1 MSHEAK
7 KGAKL
12 RGGALENFKREP
24 FTFPS
29 VSTPS
34 TSSVQPT
41 PSPPSLISSSTTA
54 PSLLLTTAPS
64 LPTTTSLSLPPTTA
78 PSLPPTTAPSLPP
91 TTAPSLP
98 PTTTHCHRPSTSRPK
113 VSTPTKK
120 INQTESE
127 LLKKQKTAAMLD
139 KKLARLKNEL
149 KDQEQRLSM
158 YSKKNVKRRED
169 RYTATKLALRKEKNK
184 LSGLAR
190 KQADDLVKLRKE
202 LLEVK
207 RNNAKLEKKSAH
219 QRTKIV
225 ELLDEKKQVSNRLR
239 YYMKRHGVKRDGK
252 EPAMEDDTDE
262 GERVVETKGLPSRA
276 ACQRI
281 ADEGQV
287 LAKSYINSKVLRR
300 CKGFGVHKDGTTR
313 RKVKILD
320 TSVNTDEGEAYCL
333 GWSPVVSET
342 GQAIADDTRDKL
354 EEVVKDLDDA
364 EDGMKEVL
372 LKLEYYMN
380 DRAANE
386 KKSSVLI
393 DKWRDETLRNCGEQA
408 SKVHHLHCAAN
419 ALLGFHTNVM
429 NALKKLDFI
438 PNQEHKHPVP
448 VMLWDAA
455 ALFGPIGDYRGLRN
469 QWEALGLQKGEKSCI
484 KSYKDNPFNGL
495 FEVAAQVFHHHLD
508 FVQLLES
515 QPSNNTKQTK
525 LYNSLTNPVFVLVL
539 EVECLGLYFHTVT
552 GPFWKI
558 VISPKTSHQQ
568 FKKLITLLKDD
579 LQKCRNNPHHFFKTE
594 SFRYFRD
601 FTPTSPETKQKLS
614 TSLVGEKMR
623 EITSAISDGL
633 LTTIEMQLK
642 DVLEREDASEI
653 KAPLTN
659 LISERNVGHLDA
671 SQRRRPHCSLHHHSS
686 VMLLKQTRK
695 RLRTW
700 YDGLENDE
708 KKRLWKSHEKSSI
721 VQHDCE
727 KDTQDVTVSF
737 GGRGKTLGV
746 FTLPS
751 GRDVHTVSRRSV
763 VEAKLDFEPRASGRL
778 WLIKNAN
785 SIQIKFKNF
794 K

>member
-1 MSHEAK
+1 
-7 KGAKL
+7 
-12 RGGALENFKREP
+12 
-24 FTFPS
+24 
-29 VSTPS
+29 
-34 TSSVQPT
+34 
-41 PSPPSLISSSTTA
+41 
-54 PSLLLTTAPS
+54 
-64 LPTTTSLSLPPTTA
+64 
-78 PSLPPTTAPSLPP
+78 
-91 TTAPSLP
+91 
-98 PTTTHCHRPSTSRPK
+98 
-113 VSTPTKK
+113 
-120 INQTESE
+120 
-127 LLKKQKTAAMLD
+127 
-139 KKLARLKNEL
+139 
-149 KDQEQRLSM
+149 
-158 YSKKNVKRRED
+158 
-169 RYTATKLALRKEKNK
+169 
-184 LSGLAR
+184 
-190 KQADDLVKLRKE
+190 
-202 LLEVK
+202 
-207 RNNAKLEKKSAH
+207 
-219 QRTKIV
+219 
-225 ELLDEKKQVSNRLR
+225 
-239 YYMKRHGVKRDGK
+239 MKRHGVKRDGK

-262 GERVVETKGLPSRA
+262 GERVVETKGLEGEYTDETRFCVMELLGLEVATGKIGPVIETVGKLCSSSFSSLPSRA

-320 TSVNTDEGEAYCL
+320 TSINTDEGEAYCL
-333 GWSPVVSET
+333 GWSSVVSET

-354 EEVVKDLDDA
+354 EEVVKDLDDD

-393 DKWRDETLRNCGEQA
+393 DKWRDETLRNSGEQV
-408 SKVHHLHCAAN
+408 SKVYHLHCAAHV
-419 ALLGFHTNVM
+419 LLGFHTNVM

-455 ALFGPIGDYRGLRN
+455 ALFGPTGDYRGLRN
-469 QWEALGLQKGEKSCI
+469 QWEALCLQKGEKSCI
-484 KSYKDNPFNGL
+484 KSYKDNRFNGL

-525 LYNSLTNPVFVLVL
+525 LYNSLTNPVFILVL
-539 EVECLGLYFHTVT
+539 ECLGLYFHTVT

-558 VISPKTSHQQ
+558 VISSKTSHQQ

-614 TSLVGEKMR
+614 TSLAGEKMR
-623 EITSAISDGL
+623 EIMSAISDGL

-659 LISERNVGHLDA
+659 LISERNFGHLDA

-708 KKRLWKSHEKSSI
+708 KKKLWKRGRQESKELRRKHQERDKQAIMQSLKLKTCEEVN
-721 VQHDCE
+721 VQ
-727 KDTQDVTVSF
+727 DTMKEGEMVAVAFEDAWYPGMLILIT
-737 GGRGKTLGV
+737 KII
-746 FTLPS
+746 LPL
-751 GRDVHTVSRRSV
+751 TM
-763 VEAKLDFEPRASGRL
+763 
-778 WLIKNAN
+778 I
-785 SIQIKFKNF
+785 
-794 K
+794 